1 MPDMDLE
8 GRLQLVWKAAT
19 WLQLRK
25 VEPALDL
32 LETIA
37 GPDLDEWSVGVRRGT
52 ERLRAAHGH
61 IRRAR
66 AFEEQ
71 GDRDAASMQWV
82 QADAACHDAVSG
94 ASPGLMHRPGE
105 MAFGRPDPWPHVV
118 DGFVE
123 HLEHE
128 RRHSPYGG
136 LIGA

>member
-1 MPDMDLE
+1 MREMDLE
-8 GRLQLVWKAAT
+8 RRLELVWKAAT

-32 LETIA
+32 LETIG

-71 GDRDAASMQWV
+71 GDRDAASLHWV

-94 ASPGLMHRPGE
+94 ASLGLTHRPGE
-105 MAFGRPDPWPHVV
+105 TVFGRPDPWPHVV
-118 DGFVE
+118 DGFAE

-128 RRHSPYGG
+128 RRHSSRDG
-136 LIGA
+136 LVGA

>member
-1 MPDMDLE
+1 MPEMDLAR
-8 GRLQLVWKAAT
+8 RLELVWKAAT
-19 WLQLRK
+19 WLHLRK

-52 ERLRAAHGH
+52 ERLRTAQGH

-71 GDRDAASMQWV
+71 GDRDAASVHWTH
-82 QADAACHDAVSG
+82 ADAACQEAVSG
-94 ASPGLMHRPGE
+94 ASLGLTHSLGE
-105 MAFGRPDPWPHVV
+105 MVFGLPDPWPHVV

-123 HLEHE
+123 HLEQQ
-128 RRHSPYGG
+128 RRDCSRDG
-136 LIGA
+136 LVGA

>member
-1 MPDMDLE
+1 MPQMDLE
-8 GRLQLVWKAAT
+8 GRLDLVWKAAT

-37 GPDLDEWSVGVRRGT
+37 GPDVDEWSVGVRRGT

-71 GDRDAASMQWV
+71 GDWDAASVHWR

-94 ASPGLMHRPGE
+94 ASLGLTHGLGE
-105 MAFGRPDPWPHVV
+105 TVFGLPDPWPHVV

-123 HLEHE
+123 HLEQE
-128 RRHSPYGG
+128 RRHCSRDG